1 MEIAWAAGV
10 GIGLSALIGFRAFIP
25 MAVFILMARLGW
37 VGLLGDFKVQETP
50 LDFLQSDAAIVVL
63 SVLVV
68 LEIIL
73 TRVSSLSKAE
83 RTLRLPLATAAGALV
98 FSAALSGPVEGLGH
112 FAAVPAGALMVL
124 IGIYVHGGLVTVGE
138 GRDPGPALDFGVLV
152 LAVAVMLL
160 PPAGYVIGI
169 ITLWLAMRVRRLK
182 KIKYKGLRVL
192 A

>member
-37 VGLLGDFKVQETP
+37 VGLLGDFRVQETP
-50 LDFLQSDAAIVVL
+50 LDFLQSDVAIVVL
-63 SVLVV
+63 AVLV
-68 LEIIL
+68 LFEIVL
-73 TRVSSLSKAE
+73 TRVSSLAKAE
-83 RTLRLPLATAAGALV
+83 RTLRMPLATAAGALV

-112 FAAVPAGALMVL
+112 FAGVPAGALIVL
-124 IGIYVHGGLVTVGE
+124 IGIYVHGGLVMVGE

-152 LAVAVMLL
+152 LSVAVMLL